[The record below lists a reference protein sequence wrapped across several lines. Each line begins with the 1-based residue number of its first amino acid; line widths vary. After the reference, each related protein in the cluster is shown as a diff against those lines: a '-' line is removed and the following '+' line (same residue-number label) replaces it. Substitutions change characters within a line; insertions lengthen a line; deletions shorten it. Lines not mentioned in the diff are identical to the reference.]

1 MSLELTAEG
10 GRQMGELTQRMV
22 NESLTSGEP
31 AQLAIALDQ
40 DIQSAP
46 TVQDTLGQ
54 NISISND
61 GLPGGL
67 PEDEAKQLETVL
79 NTGALPVNMQVISQ
93 TTVGPTLG
101 LSSLKSGL
109 LASLVGFGLVLL
121 LLFVI
126 YRALGIVADLA
137 LLIYAFLLWGLIV
150 IIPITV
156 TLPGIAG
163 IVLSIGVAAD
173 ANVVIFERIKEEI
186 RRGKTPRSAIQA
198 GYDKGFRAILDGNV
212 TTLITAFILFALSS
226 GSVRGFAVLL
236 AIGVVLSMFTAIVIT
251 RALLGLL
258 SDRGIH
264 LSPALMGVSKS
275 QYLCDATAGQ
285 GEVGVF
291 EKVDFVGGWKLYFS
305 ISAVLLLA
313 GIIAIALGGLN
324 FGIDFQGGAQFTV
337 ANAERQLS
345 DEQVRAALPED
356 MAGESVV
363 TTLGENG
370 YEVRTPVVSSQQ
382 EQSQIRD
389 SLSQAF
395 GGEVSVTTVSPAFGE
410 QLRNQALQAV
420 VAALIVI
427 VAFISFRFEFAFALA
442 AMAALVH
449 DILMTIGFYAIVG
462 REVSLVTVVAVL
474 TVLGYSIYDT
484 IIIFDR
490 IRENSPT
497 VGYNR
502 RRFDEM
508 INRSIR
514 QVVRRSIYTSIFSL
528 IPIVALLIFGEATL
542 SDFAFALLVG
552 IAAGTYSSIF
562 IASPVLSLYKAWRA
576 GKLQAARST

>member
-1 MSLELTAEG
+1 M
-10 GRQMGELTQRMV
+10 
-22 NESLTSGEP
+22 
-31 AQLAIALDQ
+31 
-40 DIQSAP
+40 
-46 TVQDTLGQ
+46 
-54 NISISND
+54 
-61 GLPGGL
+61 
-67 PEDEAKQLETVL
+67 
-79 NTGALPVNMQVISQ
+79 
-93 TTVGPTLG
+93 
-101 LSSLKSGL
+101 
-109 LASLVGFGLVLL
+109 
-121 LLFVI
+121 
-126 YRALGIVADLA
+126 
-137 LLIYAFLLWGLIV
+137 
-150 IIPITV
+150 

-173 ANVVIFERIKEEI
+173 ANVVIFERIKEEV

-198 GYDKGFRAILDGNV
+198 GYDKGFRAILDGNI

-251 RALLGLL
+251 RALLGPSRRPRHPPLACPDGGL
-258 SDRGIH
+258 QGEYRRG
-264 LSPALMGVSKS
+264 A
-275 QYLCDATAGQ
+275 AGQ

-305 ISAVLLLA
+305 ISGVLLLA
-313 GIIAIALGGLN
+313 GAVAIALGGLN

-345 DEQVRAALPED
+345 DEQVRAALPD
-356 MAGESVV
+356 DIAGEAVDHDPGAER
-363 TTLGENG
+363 LRGKDPGHKRPGGAEPG
-370 YEVRTPVVSSQQ
+370 PRLPRAE
-382 EQSQIRD
+382 
-389 SLSQAF
+389 AF
-395 GGEVSVTTVSPAFGE
+395 GGEVSVTTVSPAFGQ

-420 VAALIVI
+420 VAALLIIV
-427 VAFISFRFEFAFALA
+427 VFISFRFEFAFALA

-449 DILMTIGFYAIVG
+449 DILMTVGFYAIVG

-490 IRENSPT
+490 IRENAPT

-514 QVVRRSIYTSIFSL
+514 QVVRRSIYTSIFTL
-528 IPIVALLIFGEATL
+528 IPITALLIFGEATL

-552 IAAGTYSSIF
+552 IVAGTYSSIF